1 MIRVLAPAL
10 QGAGAHNLTGTKEC
24 FSLVLRGSTARRAY
38 HIRHTI
44 DVNLRSKKGYVDA
57 SFELKKALRDD
68 GISWTG
74 KERHVKP
81 KEERVERQ
89 ERYAYQMEKR
99 ARRKIIKYIMEQLDA
114 RKKEDV

>member
-1 MIRVLAPAL
+1 MQSLITNFLGQSRNSAL
-10 QGAGAHNLTGTKEC
+10 L
-24 FSLVLRGSTARRAY
+24 SLRGLSGARCY

-44 DVNLRSKKGYVDA
+44 DINTKSKKGYIDA
-57 SFELKKALRDD
+57 SFELKKALKED

-81 KEERVERQ
+81 KYERLERQ

-99 ARRKIIKYIMEQLDA
+99 ARKKIIKYIMEQLEL
-114 RKKEDV
+114 RKKGDM